1 MFRTTTK
8 RDDLQGIRGIAI
20 TAVVLFH
27 FIPSVFPN
35 GYVGVDQFFV
45 LSGYLMSMMCERE
58 KRFKTTEIVR
68 FYFRRIKRIVPLY
81 VMVMMGCVTISELRL
96 FGHNDDTN
104 WNAVR
109 SAAAFATNIRST
121 NSVQGYLEMLHIGT
135 DFYTHMWSIS
145 LEMQFY
151 LIFPLL
157 FFVYKHLWD
166 ELAQYYLAGI
176 AMISLAYH
184 VTLPSSRAFNL
195 VHARI
200 WQFVIGLYVHQMDN
214 NEKSGGPLCIFWTPH
229 FHRVLSVLS
238 AVSCLWPYTVLPS
251 LLLRIVATVLT
262 AATILSYSPDNCTI
276 LTRKT
281 LTYIGDISYALYLVH
296 WPIYILVRQDFFDAF
311 KLLLGIVIAVL
322 VSVVL
327 TETFEK
333 SYLKAGDRTVI
344 YMILCLYC
352 ALWSTILFNL
362 VHGAIDGSNICVD
375 PVNNTT
381 LSIEDIIILNKKF
394 TSHDTKCL
402 TYSSCSYRGR
412 PGRPWGWCDLPSQNS
427 SSPYRILI
435 IGNSYATNQG
445 RAISESCNRPGI
457 DMKQFSIAGCEV
469 LTETE
474 SFEHCIYSKKN
485 YMQAVQEYK
494 PDSLFILTRHVT
506 LTLLSTSTT
515 KRQIDEYASKG
526 TYALNRLAQAVA
538 DKVFVLNAIPIP
550 EPGFEA
556 RYANGLRSGELPDPA
571 DLFNKSSSFGVAR
584 EIVERAVAKCPKCSM
599 LDYVP
604 TFTVN
609 GTFRFFNPNTHILN
623 LNGYWHFT
631 SHGLNQ
637 LKPLFKEICR
647 NITRRN

>member
-1 MFRTTTK
+1 MTSPPQPHNMKAREEPRGPAGTTTK
-8 RDDLQGIRGIAI
+8 TKRRKR
-20 TAVVLFH
+20 
-27 FIPSVFPN
+27 PEEER
-35 GYVGVDQFFV
+35 FFV

-81 VMVMMGCVTISELRL
+81 VVVMMGCVTISELKL

-200 WQFVIGLYVHQMDN
+200 WQFVIG
-214 NEKSGGPLCIFWTPH
+214 PLCIFWTPH

-251 LLLRIVATVLT
+251 LLLRIAATVLT
-262 AATILSYSPDNCTI
+262 AATILSYSSDNCTI
-276 LTRKT
+276 LTRKP

-311 KLLLGIVIAVL
+311 
-322 VSVVL
+322 
-327 TETFEK
+327 
-333 SYLKAGDRTVI
+333 R
-344 YMILCLYC
+344 
-352 ALWSTILFNL
+352 
-362 VHGAIDGSNICVD
+362 
-375 PVNNTT
+375 
-381 LSIEDIIILNKKF
+381 
-394 TSHDTKCL
+394 
-402 TYSSCSYRGR
+402 
-412 PGRPWGWCDLPSQNS
+412 
-427 SSPYRILI
+427 
-435 IGNSYATNQG
+435 
-445 RAISESCNRPGI
+445 
-457 DMKQFSIAGCEV
+457 CEV

-474 SFEHCIYSKKN
+474 AFEHCIYSEKN
-485 YMQAVQEYK
+485 YMRAVQEYK

-506 LTLLSTSTT
+506 LTLLPPSTT
-515 KRQIDEYASKG
+515 KRQIDEYASNG
-526 TYALNRLAQAVA
+526 ANALNRLAQAVA
-538 DKVFVLNAIPIP
+538 DKVFVLNA
-550 EPGFEA
+550 
-556 RYANGLRSGELPDPA
+556 A

-584 EIVERAVAKCPKCSM
+584 EIVERAVANCPKCST